1 MKKATTIFGSK
12 SERRAFEAIDKH
24 LPSGWKLYGNTP
36 LSQIVEIRKGELTE
50 KKWNYYLKASV
61 DFVLTNPTHE
71 PALAI
76 EFDGLGEGYS
86 SGKTYIL
93 ERQSED
99 DPYRQL
105 KTNFKLDVC
114 YTVGLP
120 LIVIS
125 FEEIE
130 HITNDETV
138 SIVNSMVGLHVAMRE
153 YRDTIQEWDR
163 EGKGIGKTFEEL
175 LWDDSVL
182 RTRLRFQHD
191 PVLSRLEASWEDFE
205 ALGAKWRMS
214 SVSRPD
220 CMTALRE
227 TKPFSSVGC
236 RYEVMG
242 GKLQKPVSVTV
253 WIRNF
258 AGEEMGSS
266 LDSELIPTHGINPLQ
281 VAENIAW
288 YLGQQRAIE
297 ISRRS
302 SSA

>member
-24 LPSGWKLYGNTP
+24 LPSGWRLYGNTP
-36 LSQIVEIRKGELTE
+36 LSQIVEIRKDELTE

-86 SGKTYIL
+86 SGKRYIL
-93 ERQSED
+93 ERQFEE
-99 DPYRQL
+99 DPYREL
-105 KTNFKLDVC
+105 NINFKLDVC
-114 YTVGLP
+114 YSVGLP

-130 HITNDETV
+130 HITDDDTLSV
-138 SIVNSMVGLHVAMRE
+138 VNSMVGLHIATQE
-153 YRDTIQEWDR
+153 YWATIQEWDR
-163 EGKGIGKTFEEL
+163 QGKGVGKTFEEL

-182 RTRLRFQHD
+182 RTRLRFQRD
-191 PVLSRLEASWEDFE
+191 PILSRLEANSEAFE

-214 SVSRPD
+214 SVSKPD

-227 TKPFSSVGC
+227 KKPFTSVGC
-236 RYEVMG
+236 RYSVMG

-253 WIRNF
+253 WVRNF
-258 AGEEMGSS
+258 AGAEMGAS
-266 LDSELIPTHGINPLQ
+266 LDSEVIPTHGINPLK

-288 YLGQQRAIE
+288 YLGQRRAIE
-297 ISRRS
+297 ISRS
-302 SSA
+302 VAA

>member
-12 SERRAFEAIDKH
+12 SERRAFEAIDQH
-24 LPSGWKLYGNTP
+24 LPAGWRLYGNTP
-36 LSQIVEIRKGELTE
+36 LSQIVEIRKGELRE
-50 KKWNYYLKASV
+50 KEWDYYLKASV

-86 SGKTYIL
+86 SGKRYIL
-93 ERQSED
+93 ERQLEE
-99 DPYRQL
+99 DPYREL

-114 YTVGLP
+114 YAVGLP
-120 LIVIS
+120 LVVIS

-130 HITNDETV
+130 HITDDDTL
-138 SIVNSMVGLHVAMRE
+138 SIVNSMVGLHIATQE
-153 YRDTIQEWDR
+153 YWATIQEWDR
-163 EGKGIGKTFEEL
+163 QGKGVGKTFDEM

-182 RTRLRFQHD
+182 RTRLRFQRD
-191 PVLSRLEASWEDFE
+191 PILSRLEGTWEDFE
-205 ALGAKWRMS
+205 ALGANWGMS

-227 TKPFSSVGC
+227 KKPFTSVGC

-242 GKLQKPVSVTV
+242 GKLQNPVSVTV
-253 WIRNF
+253 WVRNF
-258 AGEEMGSS
+258 AGEEMGAS
-266 LDSELIPTHGINPLQ
+266 LDSEFIPTHGINPLL

-288 YLGQQRAIE
+288 YVGQKRAIE
-297 ISRRS
+297 ISRS
-302 SSA
+302 VAA